1 MIRTSVLLAVVIAG
15 ATIIKET
22 LEKQED

>member
-1 MIRTSVLLAVVIAG
+1 MIPPSVLLAVIIAG

>member
-1 MIRTSVLLAVVIAG
+1 VIPPSVLLAVVIAG

-22 LEKQED
+22 LESQED